1 MNINIDALREDDIEL
16 QDHFTDQ
23 SLVDMGYH
31 FSLGDRELTCGGF
44 NYTCSAYSVHCVDY
58 FLFPRNIL

>member
-1 MNINIDALREDDIEL
+1 MNINIDALWEDDIEL

-31 FSLGDRELTCGGF
+31 FPSRGDRKNTCGGF

-58 FLFPRNIL
+58 F